1 MKKGHGTVLPKM
13 PEAKKTN
20 THIEKT
26 ILFQKSF
33 YNGVRIHRIWNW
45 ESHYLQS
52 ISRIEKKI
60 EYIFRIQQLPHAK
73 SIKPKSCQKLTKSSF
88 QYCFNFNLNRRK
100 RSPKPKSCQK
110 LEKSIVQYF
119 FD

>member
-1 MKKGHGTVLPKM
+1 MKKGQEPATEPSSKI

-20 THIEKT
+20 TLIEKT

-52 ISRIEKKI
+52 ISRIEKKTTYIEYLKKYI
-60 EYIFRIQQLPHAK
+60 EYIFPILEDTFLGKTNSA
-73 SIKPKSCQKLTKSSF
+73 IASCKKH
-88 QYCFNFNLNRRK
+88 
-100 RSPKPKSCQK
+100 SPKPKSCQK
-110 LEKSIVQYF
+110 LKKSIFQYF
-119 FD
+119 FN